1 MLFRSFWNAP
11 LDVEDQRKKAVSTAL
26 DMLASLDSL
35 NSELKAEGLLP
46 INIGIGLN
54 TGEVVVG
61 NMGSNQRFDYSC
73 LGDAVNLAS
82 RLEGQSKGYGVK
94 LVLGAETTCGI
105 EKSFVVLEL
114 DKIAVKGKKEGVNV
128 YTALCEYRPE
138 WQIMINRHAVFLSM
152 YRKQMW
158 DAAIEWLATLR
169 GAFDGSMDS
178 YYDIMRDRI
187 SDLRDAG
194 LSAGWDGVYVAT
206 SK

>member
-1 MLFRSFWNAP
+1 MT
-11 LDVEDQRKKAVSTAL
+11 EVSDATYYFESGKL
-26 DMLASLDSL
+26 KGKGKFIGQGKDSL
-35 NSELKAEGLLP
+35 WTYYNEEGKV
-46 INIGIGLN
+46 IS
-54 TGEVVVG
+54 T
-61 NMGSNQRFDYSC
+61 
-73 LGDAVNLAS
+73 
-82 RLEGQSKGYGVK
+82 
-94 LVLGAETTCGI
+94 ETY
-105 EKSFVVLEL
+105 
-114 DKIAVKGKKEGVNV
+114 VKGKKEGVNV

-158 DAAIEWLATLR
+158 DDAIEWLATLR